1 MVEED
6 GGGGH
11 VVEPHFKFYEEQLGF
26 PRGHTKLTTNGKMDW
41 HRCRNQ
47 SDSWLPE
54 FRYSL

>member
-1 MVEED
+1 MLQVTGVPVRRWFD
-6 GGGGH
+6 
-11 VVEPHFKFYEEQLGF
+11 
-26 PRGHTKLTTNGKMDW
+26 KLTTNGKMDW